1 MKVLWKYFF
10 SHHISFFFFPSF
22 FLLHTRTLNFFSLFP
37 SFLFFPAT
45 SSTHV
50 PLLFFLFFL
59 ISSFSLPLHTPLQ
72 NIPHTSNPSLIP
84 QSLCISLFFFFD
96 SSKANDDE
104 DEDEDDD
111 DEEVSAYLHLFF
123 RLFSLFPYFLFPSNR
138 KQSST

>member
-1 MKVLWKYFF
+1 MWKYCENIFF
-10 SHHISFFFFPSF
+10 LTIFPSSFFP
-22 FLLHTRTLNFFSLFP
+22 
-37 SFLFFPAT
+37 LFF
-45 SSTHV
+45 SSTHA
-50 PLLFFLFFL
+50 PLIFFPYFL
-59 ISSFSLPLHTPLQ
+59 LSSFSLPLPPHMCPYFFSFFPNFVFFPSTSHSTPKYSTHFKPLS
-72 NIPHTSNPSLIP
+72 HPSK
-84 QSLCISLFFFFD
+84 SLHLSFFFFD

>member
-1 MKVLWKYFF
+1 MWKYCENIFF

-45 SSTHV
+45 SSTRA
-50 PLLFFLFFL
+50 LTFFLFFL

-84 QSLCISLFFFFD
+84 QSLCTSLFFFFD